1 MAAFAGALLGQ
12 GPVALNDTAVAALKL
27 GTPAS
32 AVLTAA
38 TASTLTI
45 PVGYAAV
52 VVSVASAAWFN
63 FSSDSTAA
71 TPAGANC
78 FLVTPGEYLIAAVP
92 TGATKMSFIFDSNT
106 AVGGVCVTGIF

>member
-1 MAAFAGALLGQ
+1 MAAFPGAQAGQ
-12 GPVALNDTAVAALKL
+12 GPIALNNAGVAAIRL
-27 GTPAS
+27 GTPAG
-32 AVLTAA
+32 AVLSAG

-52 VVSVASAAWFN
+52 VVSASFAAWFN
-63 FSSDSTAA
+63 FSTDSTAA

-78 FLVTPGEYLIAAVP
+78 FLVTPGEYLVCVVP
-92 TGATKMSFIFDSNT
+92 VGATKMSFIYDLST